1 MKKGWLIL
9 LFAAL
14 LSCVREAEPIPA
26 SESSVEGRP
35 VTITISVP
43 GFEPETKGLDEGGTL
58 STLRLAVFG
67 GSGYLKEY
75 VQADPVR
82 TTDYTY
88 EALNADNQLVSHTVP
103 CYNFTVTVA
112 MSDSHRI
119 IHFLG
124 NGPEIMPFGYDTAVM
139 PIQLSAN
146 GEMGYW
152 QMIDLPD
159 GIKAKRNSDGYY
171 IDKYGEVISDDEGFF
186 SNDFP
191 VEEDRGKTRY
201 VADDETEA
209 AFQGIPLIRNWAKMV
224 LSADAESNFT
234 PIAFSAVN
242 VPSRGAMAPYSAST
256 GFIADYQSRSFP
268 YLEDTVKYPGNLPSG
283 TTFDAT
289 IPDKTSFTYFQSHA
303 SQLTPNEGVAN
314 ANGGA
319 VYMYERP
326 APTASI
332 PPSYVIIYG
341 HYYNPDD
348 PDSEGDYFYKVD
360 LMENKRVSQ
369 EGEADKWNAR
379 YYPIYRNFK
388 YQIVV
393 KKILSQG
400 HATPAAA
407 AASAGSA
414 DVSADVTTSHL
425 SDISDG
431 VGRLHVSPWM
441 AKTFTR
447 EHSLDNPLTELS
459 VFFSKNASGE
469 PDMSASSVTLELLP
483 PEDGGPDI
491 IDNLSI
497 RAPYDPS
504 QHENPDYKM
513 KGWRQITMTTA
524 APGRTVRSQSI
535 RVTGTHEYGRLY
547 RDITITVQP
556 VQPMTVVCGEE
567 RIAAFKNTS
576 QSVYVS
582 IPDGLVESMFPLE
595 FVVEPQ
601 DRTLSPDN
609 SKPDNNLPVVAGVSI
624 SEDDGYAGKNT
635 FQYIKTLSWE
645 EYLGL
650 PRTEDEDEHV
660 WRTFTCWF
668 KSNRNESATT
678 IWVYN
683 EFFDKAS
690 DSFINF
696 FDKIFQNL
704 HFTIPIPEESDV
716 EIPLTFEMME
726 DPDLVYPMCYPTITI
741 KPTGL
746 RIEGQ
751 GVSPGEENDT
761 YIFKPTS
768 HKVTLTFIS
777 TTSYADEFSV
787 TLEADEYTTGFV
799 QTYRFPM
806 LQLMD
811 GHPLSTSSGGWA
823 NNLWSNVAWG
833 YVNRDNNKTVLLGY
847 KDHPNQVNTPITI
860 NITSGLQKPQV
871 RGTAVSFPYTPT
883 GPRHVNGDNT
893 YHEFEFRTVTGDRDV
908 DLTFSSPGY
917 ITERIHTGR
926 FQGNIRTMKV
936 TKDNVFKKNNAYG
949 FTVANPKFAYQEDQ
963 GSVEVVFSEISA
975 ETDAKVFLDAG
986 GTYTITITS
995 KNSTQTL
1002 FYVDMFFDVAS
1013 GVVYAPE
1020 SFTPSVGTVEKY
1032 PGSNNQYVWHIP
1044 RGNLSASVSFKAPD
1058 NRNIL
1063 MNTMYIKSF
1072 NGVLKENGVVIP

>member
-1 MKKGWLIL
+1 MKKWWFIL
-9 LFAAL
+9 LLASL
-14 LSCVREAEPIPA
+14 LSCVREAEPAPA
-26 SESSVEGRP
+26 PESAVEGKP
-35 VTITISVP
+35 VTITLSVP

-58 STLRLAVFG
+58 SSLHLAVFG

-75 VQADPVR
+75 VQAEPVR

-88 EALNADNQLVSHTVP
+88 ETLDANNHLVSHTVP
-103 CYNFTVTVA
+103 CYNFTVTIA

-171 IDKYGEVISDDEGFF
+171 IDRYGEVISDDEGFF
-186 SNDFP
+186 PNDFP
-191 VEEDRGKTRY
+191 VVEDRGKTRY

-209 AFQGIPLIRNWAKMV
+209 AFQGIPLIRNWAKIV
-224 LSADAESNFT
+224 LSADEDSNFT
-234 PIAFSAVN
+234 PIALRAVN

-256 GFIADYQSRSFP
+256 GFIKDYQDCSFP
-268 YLEDTVKYPGNLPSG
+268 YLEDTAKYPGNLPSG
-283 TTFDAT
+283 TTFDSN
-289 IPDKTSFTYFQSHA
+289 IPGREAFEYFQTHPD
-303 SQLTPNEGVAN
+303 QIILNDGVAN

-326 APTASI
+326 SPTASI
-332 PPSYVIIYG
+332 PPSYVIIFG
-341 HYYNPDD
+341 HYYNSED

-360 LMENKRVSQ
+360 LMENKLVSG
-369 EGEADKWNAR
+369 EGASSKWNAR

-388 YQIVV
+388 YQIKV

-447 EHSLDNPLTELS
+447 EHGIDNPVTELS
-459 VFFSKNASGE
+459 VFFSKNASGD
-469 PDMSASSVTLELLP
+469 PDMSLSSVSVELLP
-483 PEDGGPDI
+483 PDDGGPDI

-497 RAPYDPS
+497 GAPYNPDE
-504 QHENPDYKM
+504 HENPDYKM

-524 APGRTVRSQSI
+524 APGRTVRSQEI
-535 RVTGTHEYGRLY
+535 RITGVHEYGRLY

-576 QSVYVS
+576 QSIHVS

-601 DRTLSPDN
+601 DKTLSPDN

-645 EYLGL
+645 DYLEL
-650 PRTEDEDEHV
+650 PRTEDEEEHV

-668 KSNRNESATT
+668 ISNRSESATT
-678 IWVYN
+678 VWVYN

-690 DSFINF
+690 DTFSNF
-696 FDKIFQNL
+696 FDKIFRNL

-726 DPDLVYPMCYPTITI
+726 DPDLVYPMSYPTITI

-746 RIEGQ
+746 RLEGQ
-751 GVSPGEENDT
+751 GVMPGEENDT
-761 YIFKPTS
+761 YVFKPTS
-768 HKVTLTFIS
+768 HTVTLTFIS

-811 GHPLSTSSGGWA
+811 GHPLSTGSGGWT
-823 NNLWSNVAWG
+823 NSKWSNVAWG

-860 NITSGLQKPQV
+860 KINSGLQTPQV
-871 RGTAVSFPYTPT
+871 LGSNVSFPYTPT
-883 GPRHVNGDNT
+883 GPRSASGDRT
-893 YHEFEFRTVTGDRDV
+893 YHEFEFRTVGGERDV
-908 DLTFSSPGY
+908 DLVFSSPGY

-926 FQGNIRTMKV
+926 FMGNIRTMKV
-936 TKDNVFKKNNAYG
+936 TKDNVFKQNNTWG
-949 FTVANPKFAYQEDQ
+949 FTKANPTADYSEDQ
-963 GSVEVVFSEISA
+963 GSVRITFSEISEEPA
-975 ETDAKVFLDAG
+975 GSVKFNAG
-986 GTYTITITS
+986 GTYTMTITS
-995 KNSTQTL
+995 KNSNQTL
-1002 FYVDMFFDVAS
+1002 FYVDMFFDNTS
-1013 GVVYAPE
+1013 GVIYAPE
-1020 SFTPSVGTVEKY
+1020 SFTPSVGTIEKY
-1032 PGSNNQYVWHIP
+1032 QGSNNQYVWHIP
-1044 RGNLSASVSFKAPD
+1044 RGNLSASLTFTAPE
-1058 NRNIL
+1058 NRQVR
-1063 MNTMYIKSF
+1063 MNTMYIKSM
-1072 NGVLKENGVVIP
+1072 NGYLMENGVQIP